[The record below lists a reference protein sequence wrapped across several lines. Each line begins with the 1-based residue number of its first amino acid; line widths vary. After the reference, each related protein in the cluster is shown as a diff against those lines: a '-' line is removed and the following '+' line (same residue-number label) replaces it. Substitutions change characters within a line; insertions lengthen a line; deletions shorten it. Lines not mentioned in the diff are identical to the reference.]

1 MNIRETPARPGE
13 ADLKAPAMLQYRWN
27 VRVGVAAE

>member
-1 MNIRETPARPGE
+1 MTIRETPARAGV
-13 ADLKAPAMLQYRWN
+13 ADFKAPAMLQHRWN

>member
-1 MNIRETPARPGE
+1 MKIRATSAWAGE
-13 ADLKAPAMLQYRWN
+13 AGFKAPAMLQHRWN